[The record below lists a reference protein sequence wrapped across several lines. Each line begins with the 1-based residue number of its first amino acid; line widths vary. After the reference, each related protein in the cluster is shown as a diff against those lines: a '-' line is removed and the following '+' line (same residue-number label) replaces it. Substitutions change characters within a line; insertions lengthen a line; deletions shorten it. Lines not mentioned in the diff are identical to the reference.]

1 MSTNFQLSPLGR
13 GCSSVGYKKL
23 IPWFT
28 DPPASDFL
36 LHNAYF
42 WLQMNKMNYLKCPC
56 KFRKKKNNPDLGD

>member
-1 MSTNFQLSPLGR
+1 MYFQKCQQIFNYLPLE
-13 GCSSVGYKKL
+13 GYKNL